1 MVQRETD
8 VKEHVGNASRV
19 LAVLRV
25 SRLAPRG
32 IGHDPE
38 PAFADDS
45 FIVDLSRARE
55 MLRPQHAGHRR
66 TTRNVTLPVLVP

>member
-1 MVQRETD
+1 MQGEAD

-45 FIVDLSRARE
+45 FIVDLSRA
-55 MLRPQHAGHRR
+55 HAKCCGRR
-66 TTRNVTLPVLVP
+66 TPGIRG